1 MSAGVLSSTGFFM
14 VMLWRPKTAC
24 EIRDM
29 CRAVRAFAISF
40 ASFCSRFRSRLF
52 VALNLDCEAKLRI
65 VYGAKYMQSL
75 APMNNFLYLNYFTC
89 KISAADIV

>member
-1 MSAGVLSSTGFFM
+1 MSAGVLSSPGFFM
-14 VMLWRPKTAC
+14 VMLWKLETAC

-40 ASFCSRFRSRLF
+40 ASFCSRFRLF

-65 VYGAKYMQSL
+65 VYGAKYMMS
-75 APMNNFLYLNYFTC
+75 
-89 KISAADIV
+89 SANE